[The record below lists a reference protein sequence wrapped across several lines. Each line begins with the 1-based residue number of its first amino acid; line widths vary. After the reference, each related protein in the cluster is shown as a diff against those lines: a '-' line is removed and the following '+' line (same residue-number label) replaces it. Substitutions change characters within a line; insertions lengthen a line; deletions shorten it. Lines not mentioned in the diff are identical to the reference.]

1 MDRTI
6 SIGEQRKGNSSRW
19 LKILVVITLLV
30 AAFFG
35 LRKLLTT
42 TVKQKDFVKA
52 TVERGVVENTIS
64 ASGLVLP
71 SFEQQINAPISTEIK
86 NVILKSGTE
95 VKKGDLIMDLNQ
107 AYIRLEFESLNDQLE
122 LRKNNITRLKL
133 EYDKNLREL
142 DFNAQIKTL
151 EVSSL
156 KSALEDVKYLESFGG
171 ATLQEVKK
179 AELALQI
186 SELEKKKLDNEL
198 EFKKAVIT
206 SDRRNLE
213 LEVMMQE
220 KKIAELTN
228 KLNETSVKA
237 SRHGV
242 ITWVNES
249 IGKKVAEGE
258 PLVRIAN
265 LDGFRVE
272 ASCSD
277 RYSKVVKTGMP
288 VRVRINDTNLEG
300 IVSSILPTIENNTI
314 EFVVTLNENNHAALR
329 SNMRVEVFLIS
340 NRKEDVLRLK
350 NGPGING
357 AINQEVFVVKGKE
370 AVRKN
375 INLGVTNAS
384 YVEIS
389 GGDLKEGDQVIIS
402 DMKAYERLDRVE
414 LEK

>member
-6 SIGEQRKGNSSRW
+6 SIGEQRKGNNSRW
-19 LKILVVITLLV
+19 LKVLMTIAVLA

-52 TVERGVVENTIS
+52 NVELGFIENTIS

-86 NVILKSGTE
+86 NVFLKSGTK
-95 VKKGDLIMDLNQ
+95 VKKGDLILDLEQ
-107 AYIRLEFESLNDQLE
+107 AYIQLEFESLKDQLE

-142 DFNAQIKTL
+142 DYNAQIKTL

-156 KSALEDVKYLESFGG
+156 KTALSDVKYLESFGG

-186 SELEKKKLDNEL
+186 AEIEKKKLDNEL
-198 EFKKAVIT
+198 EFRKAVIS

-213 LEVMMQE
+213 LEVMMQD
-220 KKIAELTN
+220 KKIKELKN
-228 KLNETSVKA
+228 KLNATSVKA
-237 SRHGV
+237 TRPGV
-242 ITWVNES
+242 VTWVNES
-249 IGKKVAEGE
+249 IGKKVTEGE
-258 PLVRIAN
+258 ALVRIAN

-277 RYSKVVKTGMP
+277 RYAKVVKTGMP
-288 VRVRINDTNLEG
+288 VRVRINDSNLQG
-300 IVSSILPTIENNTI
+300 MISSILPAIENNTI
-314 EFVVTLNENNHAALR
+314 EFVVTLNENDHPALR
-329 SNMRVEVFLIS
+329 ANMRVEVFLIS
-340 NRKEDVLRLK
+340 SQKENVLRLR
-350 NGPGING
+350 NGPGITG
-357 AINQEVFVVKGKE
+357 AVNQEVFVVNGNE
-370 AVRKN
+370 AIRKK
-375 INLGVTNAS
+375 INLGVTNNN
-384 YVEIS
+384 YVEIT
-389 GGDLKEGDQVIIS
+389 GGELKEGDQVIIS
-402 DMKAYERLDRVE
+402 DMKAYDRLDRIE
-414 LEK
+414 LRE